1 MTQPLESNSRR
12 RFIRTA
18 VAGAVV
24 LPIAG
29 SLLRPEFAVS
39 GETGHLDEADPT
51 AKSLGYTED
60 TTRVDAR
67 KYPQHT
73 PAQDCAGCR
82 YYQGK
87 PGSQWGPCTI
97 FPGKGAVH
105 AKGWCAAYAAR

>member
-1 MTQPLESNSRR
+1 MTQPVEASSRR

-29 SLLRPEFAVS
+29 SLLRSEFAMS

-73 PAQDCAGCR
+73 PAQDCGGCR

-105 AKGWCAAYAAR
+105 AKGWCAAYVAR

>member
-1 MTQPLESNSRR
+1 MTQPADAESRR
-12 RFIRTA
+12 RFIRSA

-24 LPIAG
+24 LPIAA
-29 SLLRPEFAVS
+29 SLLRPEFAMS
-39 GETGHLDEADPT
+39 GEAGHLDVADPT

-60 TTRVDAR
+60 TTRVDVG

-73 PAQDCAGCR
+73 PAQDCGGCR

-87 PGSQWGPCTI
+87 SGTAWGPCAI
-97 FPGKGAVH
+97 FPGKGSVN